1 MKANLRNTSGLS
13 WVGYVA
19 ALMIA
24 IAFFIISYCGFLY
37 GDDFWMKSDVSTLYD
52 LIKYTGAFYFYNG
65 GRLFSVACQYMFS
78 GVLGEHRI
86 WYAIVN
92 TAFFVLCMVTCGR
105 LIKDKKEGS
114 ITVVLLFALLFW
126 FLCPVPKNT
135 LFWIAGSPTYLWAN
149 TLSFVFLLFYLRYQ
163 DDNFSGS
170 KKLGLFV
177 LAFLAASEFITAAA
191 ISGAFVVYYAFNFKK
206 LKGNAVPLVVGFIV
220 GSLFLLL
227 APGNYRRVAWDDECA
242 SLLDVGNLLYHP
254 LWEIAKYRALWIFL
268 AVLVFGLIKN
278 KVAVKNWIRDNAIL
292 LLSLGWSVIACS
304 VVFRPLKRAF
314 FFTETLSIIL
324 ALKFLYDN
332 FDLKGMAK
340 NVVIALLF
348 VLFAVDSVFAVRETL
363 RQREIHEASMKEIMD
378 SGGIVVL
385 DYSPP
390 SHRMVNAP
398 IYGPSTTR
406 YIEKIYGID
415 SVFVYPHYCLD
426 KYYDQEPPLE
436 NVYVDYDYYVGDDD
450 MPKDVII
457 LVIRIEE
464 VRLQAEGGH
473 VIFTID
479 SDRHGEPLAF
489 ERDAPSYCVGGY
501 GYYPFLYS
509 RKDAKFLK
517 SVRCEFN

>member
-1 MKANLRNTSGLS
+1 MNLRRKNGLS

-37 GDDFWMKSDVSTLYD
+37 GDDYWMKSDVSNLYD
-52 LIKYTGAFYFYNG
+52 LIKYTGAFYFYSG
-65 GRLFSVACQYMFS
+65 GRLFSVACQYLFS
-78 GVLGEHRI
+78 GVLGDHRI

-92 TAFFVLCMVTCGR
+92 TLFFVLCMVTCGR

-114 ITVVLLFALLFW
+114 VGVVLLFALLFW

-149 TLSFVFLLFYLRYQ
+149 TLSFVFLLFYLRYK
-163 DDNFSGS
+163 DDNFSGAG
-170 KKLGLFV
+170 KFGLFV
-177 LAFLAASEFITAAA
+177 LSFLAASEFITAAS

-227 APGNYRRVAWDDECA
+227 APGNYRRVAWDNGSA
-242 SLLDVGNLLYHP
+242 SLLDVGNLLRQP

-278 KVAVKNWIRDNAIL
+278 KVAVKKWIRNNPIF

-304 VVFRPLKRAF
+304 LVFRPIRRAF
-314 FFTETLSIIL
+314 FFTETLSIVL

-332 FDLKGMAK
+332 YDLKGMAR
-340 NVVIALLF
+340 NVVIAILF

-363 RQREIHEASMKEIMD
+363 RQRDIHEASMKQIMN
-378 SGGIVVL
+378 SGGSVVL
-385 DYSPP
+385 DQALS
-390 SHRMVNAP
+390 SHRMAYAP
-398 IYGPSTTR
+398 TYGPSISR
-406 YIEKIYGID
+406 YLAKQLD
-415 SVFVYPHYCLD
+415 LDTVCVYPYYCMD
-426 KYYDQEPPLE
+426 KYYKQGFPIE
-436 NVYVDYDYYVGDDD
+436 NVYVAYDYYADDVD
-450 MPKDVII
+450 VPKSIVV

-464 VRLQAEGGH
+464 DRLRAEGGH
-473 VIFTID
+473 VVFTID
-479 SDRHGEPLAF
+479 CEQRDKPLVL
-489 ERDAPSYCVGGY
+489 ERNEPSYCVEGY
-501 GYYPFLYS
+501 GYYPFYFY
-509 RKDAKFLK
+509 REDAMNLK
-517 SVRCEFN
+517 NVKYEFIE